1 MSSSDGD
8 RGVLERRVGLT
19 GAVSV
24 GLAAMLGAGVFVAFA
39 PAARAAGDLLV
50 LALLLAVAI
59 AAANAHSSARLAA
72 RYPESGGTYVYG
84 RERLGMPWGHLAG
97 WAFITGKTASCAAMA
112 LTVGVYLFPQAQTWV
127 ALAAIWLV
135 LALALVGIQRSAH
148 VATAI
153 VALVVVTLVVVSLAL
168 LLAPPAALEDVPGQ
182 ATAPGPLGV
191 LQGAGFLFF
200 AMAGYARIATLGE
213 EVRDP
218 ARTLPRAILVGLS
231 IVTALYLLLAVALLR
246 GVGSEWLSARLSPV
260 AEAAEIS
267 GLPWLGP
274 VVRVVAGVAAA
285 GALLALVL
293 GVSRTVLAMARDHHL
308 PRGLAR
314 IDERGVPATA
324 AITVALAVALLVV
337 LFDVRAVIGFSSFC
351 VLTYYA
357 IANASALTLPSGVV
371 GRVVP
376 ALGLLGCLAVA
387 WSLPWR
393 SVAAGAVVL
402 LVGAVAGWV
411 RHTARQHDDGPEGG

>member
-1 MSSSDGD
+1 MATTAADDGA
-8 RGVLERRVGLT
+8 LQRRVGLT

-39 PAARAAGDLLV
+39 PAARAAGDLLL
-50 LALLLAVAI
+50 LALLVAVLV

-72 RYPESGGTYVYG
+72 LYPESGGAYVYG

-112 LTVGVYLFPQAQTWV
+112 LTVGVYLFPQAQSLV
-127 ALAAIWLV
+127 ALAAIGLV
-135 LALALVGIQRSAH
+135 LALNLVGIQRSAR
-148 VATAI
+148 VAMAI
-153 VALVVVTLVVVSLAL
+153 VALVLVTLVAFVAVM
-168 LLAPPAALEDVPGQ
+168 LLAPPVSLQDALD
-182 ATAPGPLGV
+182 PGPTPGPAGV

-200 AMAGYARIATLGE
+200 ALAGYARIATLGE

-218 ARTLPRAILVGLS
+218 VRTLPRAILVALS
-231 IVTALYLLLAVALLR
+231 IVAALYLALALVLLR
-246 GVGSEWLSARLSPV
+246 GVGAEWLSARVSPL

-267 GLPWLGP
+267 GVPWFGP
-274 VVRVVAGVAAA
+274 VIRVVAGIAAT

-308 PRGLAR
+308 PRALSR
-314 IDERGVPATA
+314 IDERGVPARA
-324 AITVALAVALLVV
+324 EITVAVVVAVLVV

-351 VLTYYA
+351 ILAYYA
-357 IANASALTLPSGVV
+357 IANASALTLPAGVV

-376 ALGLLGCLAVA
+376 ALGLLGCLTVA

-393 SVAAGAVVL
+393 SVAAGVVVL
-402 LVGAVAGWV
+402 VVGAVIGWV
-411 RHTARQHDDGPEGG
+411 RHTARHGMDPEGG